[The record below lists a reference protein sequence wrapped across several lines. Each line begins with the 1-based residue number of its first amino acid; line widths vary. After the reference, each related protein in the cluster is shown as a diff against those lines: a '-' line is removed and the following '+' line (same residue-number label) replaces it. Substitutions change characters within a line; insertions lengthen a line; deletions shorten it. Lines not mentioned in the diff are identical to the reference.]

1 MSTSDPAD
9 ILVVDDTTENI
20 QFLSSLLSE
29 KGYNVRKALSG
40 KMALTAAK
48 RRVPDLILL
57 DIKMPQMDGY
67 TVCQHLK
74 NDPQTSD
81 VPIIFLSALD
91 EAADK
96 VKAFQVGGV
105 DYITKPFQF
114 EEVLARIQNQLTIQ
128 NLQQQ
133 LQQNIAELKATQAE
147 IIQKE
152 KMASLG
158 QLVAGIAHEIN
169 NPITFIYSNI
179 SPVREYIN
187 DLLQIIQSYRQEY
200 PYPSESLQ
208 EILEEKD
215 LDFTRSDLPNL
226 IDSMEV
232 GAKRIRSTILSLQN
246 FSQWSASHLKPTD
259 IHKDIDSTLKML
271 QHRLQ
276 PSPAYPNFPTIEV
289 VRNYGDLPWVL
300 CYSSRLNQVFFY
312 ILNNAIDALQA
323 AIAQEMP
330 HGQQPTIWI
339 STETLDNECIQI
351 AISDNGIGMSEETR
365 SHLFDPFFTTKPVG
379 EGSGLGLY
387 ASYQIVTNEHGGTLL
402 CHSETEKGTAFLVQ
416 LPKQV
421 EVSSNRE
428 MG

>member
-1 MSTSDPAD
+1 MATSEPVD
-9 ILVVDDTTENI
+9 ILIVDDTTENI

-29 KGYNVRKALSG
+29 QGYNVRKAISG

-74 NDPQTSD
+74 NDPKTSD

-133 LQQNIAELKATQAE
+133 LQQTITELKATQAE

-179 SPVREYIN
+179 PAVREYIN
-187 DLLQIIQSYRQEY
+187 DLLQIIQSYCQEY
-200 PYPSESLQ
+200 PHPSESLQ
-208 EILEEKD
+208 ELLEETD
-215 LDFTRSDLPNL
+215 LDFTISDLPKL

-232 GAKRIRSTILSLQN
+232 GAERIRSTVFSLQN
-246 FSQWSASHLKPTD
+246 FSQLEASHLKPTD
-259 IHKDIDSTLKML
+259 IHKNLDSTLQML

-276 PSPAYPNFPTIEV
+276 PSPAYPHLPTIKIIK
-289 VRNYGDLPWVL
+289 NYGDLPLVT
-300 CYSSRLNQVFFY
+300 CYANRLNQVFFY

-323 AIAQEMP
+323 AIARGTA
-330 HGQQPTIWI
+330 HCQQPTIWI
-339 STETLDNECIQI
+339 STKILDNDRIQI
-351 AISDNGIGMSEETR
+351 AIADNGVGMSEETR

-387 ASYQIVTNEHGGTLL
+387 ASYQIVTNEHGGNLI
-402 CHSETEKGTAFLVQ
+402 CHSATERGTEFFIQ
-416 LPKQV
+416 LPKQI
-421 EVSSNRE
+421 ETSPH
-428 MG
+428 